1 MEGNTKMSEQ
11 LSVILDTEDSDLLD
25 KKYGFST
32 GYARTTKRPQVYLH
46 TLVAMR
52 NNLSWNPKNQVIDH
66 LNRNKLDNR
75 RSNLR
80 IVSKSLN
87 ATNSTRSDKAKGYY
101 WAGSTWVVKL
111 VRDNVIHKKCFR
123 DQNNAKAYAESIK
136 NKQL

>member
-1 MEGNTKMSEQ
+1 MSEQ

-32 GYARTTKRPQVYLH
+32 GYAITTKRPQVYLH

-111 VRDNVIHKKCFR
+111 VRDNVIYKKCFR